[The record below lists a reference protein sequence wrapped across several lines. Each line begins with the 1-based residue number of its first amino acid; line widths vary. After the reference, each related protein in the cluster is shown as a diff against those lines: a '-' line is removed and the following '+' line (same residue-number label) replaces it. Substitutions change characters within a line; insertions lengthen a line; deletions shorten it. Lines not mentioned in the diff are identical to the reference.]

1 MSTYIIGITGASGVV
16 YGVRLLDYLSAK
28 GHKIY
33 LSITK
38 EGLLIIK
45 DEIGLDLSGSETE
58 VNKKLKRYFKVS
70 GEAISYFSEDNL
82 SSPVASGSVKI
93 DGMIVAPC
101 SMKALSA
108 IANGFSSNLIER
120 AADVTLKEKRL
131 LIAVPRETPLNSIH
145 LDNMLKL
152 SKMGVYIVPPSPA
165 FYNHPRSVD
174 DMVDFIVGRIL
185 DCMNI
190 KNNLYKRW
198 G

>member
-45 DEIGLDLSGSETE
+45 DEVGLDLSGSETE
-58 VNKKLKRYFKVS
+58 VNKKLKRYFKIS

>member
-1 MSTYIIGITGASGVV
+1 MAAYIIGITGASGVI
-16 YGVRLLDYLSAK
+16 YGIRLLGYLSGK
-28 GHKIY
+28 GQKIY

-45 DEIGLDLSGSETE
+45 DEVGLDLSGSEAE
-58 VNKKLKRYFKVS
+58 VNKKLNDYFKAS
-70 GEAISYFSEDNL
+70 KGAISYFSEDDL
-82 SSPVASGSVKI
+82 SSPIASGSVKVE
-93 DGMIVAPC
+93 GMIVVPC

-152 SKMGVYIVPPSPA
+152 SKMGVHIVAPSPA
-165 FYNHPRSVD
+165 FYNHPKSVD

-185 DCMNI
+185 DCMEIEND
-190 KNNLYKRW
+190 LYKRW
-198 G
+198 K

>member
-45 DEIGLDLSGSETE
+45 DEVGLDLSGSETE

>member
-1 MSTYIIGITGASGVV
+1 MSAYIIGITGASGVV

-45 DEIGLDLSGSETE
+45 DEVGLDLSGSETE

-101 SMKALSA
+101 SMKALSG

-152 SKMGVYIVPPSPA
+152 SKMGVHIVPPSPA

-190 KNNLYKRW
+190 ENNLYKRW

>member
-165 FYNHPRSVD
+165 FYNHPRGVD

>member
-1 MSTYIIGITGASGVV
+1 MATYIIGITGASGVI
-16 YGVRLLDYLSAK
+16 YGIRLLGYLTGK

-45 DEIGLDLSGSETE
+45 DEIGLDWHGDEKE
-58 VNKKLKRYFKVS
+58 ANKKISGYFKVS
-70 GEAISYFSEDNL
+70 GEAINYFSEDNL
-82 SSPVASGSVKI
+82 NSPIASGSVKV
-93 DGMIVAPC
+93 DGMIVVPC

-131 LIAVPRETPLNSIH
+131 LITVPRETPLSSIH

-152 SKMGVYIVPPSPA
+152 SKMGVHIVPPSPV
-165 FYNHPRSVD
+165 FYHHPKSVD

-190 KNNLYKRW
+190 ENNLYKRW
-198 G
+198 K